1 MVTHDIAEAIC
12 MADKVIILSNRP
24 SHIKKIIDVNFDDK
38 TTPIN
43 NRKCSLVNASNMKD
57 IPGIFYKEDSKC
69 RF

>member
-43 NRKCSLVNASNMKD
+43 NRKCSLFNAYYEA
-57 IPGIFYKEDSKC
+57 IWKEIDYNV
-69 RF
+69 